1 MSMKFMRLITI
12 FIFSLQVFTVYGQDG
27 INWISFND
35 AVQRAPIEGKKV
47 MVDIYTPWCR
57 WCKVMEKNTFQ
68 DPEVVAYI
76 NQTYLAVKFN
86 AEEEQSIQ
94 FKGKNFNL
102 GKQGKRPCHDLAKEI
117 MRGKMDFPTIV
128 FLDSDLEVIQPI
140 SGYQN
145 ADHYLM
151 VLRYFGEDN
160 HLSIPWDKYVERYN
174 SKVPANG
181 FPVKGKR

>member
-1 MSMKFMRLITI
+1 MNFMRSINILALLL
-12 FIFSLQVFTVYGQDG
+12 FGLTVYSQEG
-27 INWISFND
+27 IRWISFNE
-35 AVQRAPIEGKKV
+35 AVQRAPVEDKKI

-68 DPEVVAYI
+68 DPEIVAYI
-76 NQTYLAVKFN
+76 NQFYLAVKFN
-86 AEEEQSIQ
+86 AEEDQTIQ
-94 FKGKNFNL
+94 YKGRNFNL
-102 GKQGKRPCHDLAKEI
+102 SKQGKRPCHDLAKEI

-128 FLDSDLEVIQPI
+128 FLDSDLDVIQPI

-160 HLSIPWDKYVERYN
+160 HLIIPWDKYVERYN
-174 SKVPANG
+174 NTPPSNL
-181 FPVKGKR
+181 PVKGKR